1 MLSLIFGGDK
11 STNVTKRRTTMDVF
25 QKAGEAVASVEKE
38 VAKGVAFVSHLY
50 DEVGSKLAIFAKDE
64 PQLASA
70 VTDLVE
76 KGEVFLATSVP
87 AITDKGLD
95 LPADSAAFAALQA
108 FVKSFESAAGT
119 LKQIIAAAK

>member
-1 MLSLIFGGDK
+1 
-11 STNVTKRRTTMDVF
+11 MDVF
-25 QKAGEAVASVEKE
+25 QKAGEAVASAEKE